1 MSADIIY
8 FLCQQTLIFFVPL
21 LIVAIG
27 DLICERCGVL
37 NMGLE
42 GIMVF
47 GAFCGIIFIRICQD
61 SMSTGLCITL
71 AILIAMVTGMLLSAL
86 HAFAAIHLKAE
97 QTISCTAINTFATA
111 FGLFFGRILTG
122 SEKVIFKNTFR
133 IDKVPVLGDIP
144 VIGPILFQKAYITTY
159 LGILILAL
167 SAFFLYRTRLGLR
180 MRSCGENPQAA
191 DSVGISVFKMRYLGV
206 LASGALAGLG
216 GLAFIIPTTTTFTS
230 SVSGYGFLAMSVVVF
245 GRWKPM
251 GICLGALFFGITKT
265 LGSAYSV
272 IPFLY
277 DLGIPEAFYK
287 MLPYVATLIVLAVSS
302 SNSDKPAVAGVPYDK
317 SKR

>member
-1 MSADIIY
+1 MTLDVFY
-8 FLCQQTLIFFVPL
+8 FLCQQVVIFFVPL
-21 LIVAIG
+21 LIVGIG
-27 DLICERCGVL
+27 DLFSERSGVL
-37 NMGLE
+37 NMALE
-42 GIMVF
+42 GMMII
-47 GAFCGIIFIRICQD
+47 GAFAGIVFIRFFQD
-61 SMSTGLCITL
+61 KMSGGLCLLL
-71 AILIAMVTGMLLSAL
+71 AILISMAAGTAMSAL
-86 HAFAAIHLKAE
+86 HAFASIHLKAE
-97 QTISCTAINTFATA
+97 QTISATAMNTFAVA

-144 VIGPILFQKAYITTY
+144 VIGPILFQKAYVTTY
-159 LGILILAL
+159 IGIAVLAL
-167 SAFFLYRTRLGLR
+167 ASFFLYRTRLGLQ

-191 DSVGISVFKMRYLGV
+191 DSVGISVYKMRYLGV
-206 LASGALAGLG
+206 LLSGALSGLG
-216 GLAFIIPTTTTFTS
+216 GLAFILPTTTTFTS
-230 SVSGYGFLAMSVVVF
+230 NVSGYGFLAMSVVVF
-245 GRWKPM
+245 GRWKPS

-265 LGSAYSV
+265 LGATYSV

-287 MLPYVATLIVLAVSS
+287 MLPYVATLLVLAISS

>member
-1 MSADIIY
+1 MI
-8 FLCQQTLIFFVPL
+8 TWK
-21 LIVAIG
+21 
-27 DLICERCGVL
+27 
-37 NMGLE
+37 NM
-42 GIMVF
+42 
-47 GAFCGIIFIRICQD
+47 D
-61 SMSTGLCITL
+61 TL
-71 AILIAMVTGMLLSAL
+71 ASYQAL
-86 HAFAAIHLKAE
+86 KATHPINLKAE

-144 VIGPILFQKAYITTY
+144 VIGPILFQKCYITTF
-159 LGILILAL
+159 LGIAL
-167 SAFFLYRTRLGLR
+167 LLVATFFLYKTRLGLR

-191 DSVGISVFKMRYLGV
+191 DSVGISVVKMRYLGV
-206 LASGALAGLG
+206 LASGAMAGLG
-216 GLAFIIPTTTTFTS
+216 GLAFIIPTTLTFTS
-230 SVSGYGFLAMSVVVF
+230 NVSGYGFLALSVVVF
-245 GRWKPM
+245 GRWKPS

-277 DLGIPEAFYK
+277 NLGIPEAFYK
-287 MLPYVATLIVLAVSS
+287 MLPYVATLIVLAISS
-302 SNSDKPAVAGVPYDK
+302 SNSNKPAVAGVPYDK